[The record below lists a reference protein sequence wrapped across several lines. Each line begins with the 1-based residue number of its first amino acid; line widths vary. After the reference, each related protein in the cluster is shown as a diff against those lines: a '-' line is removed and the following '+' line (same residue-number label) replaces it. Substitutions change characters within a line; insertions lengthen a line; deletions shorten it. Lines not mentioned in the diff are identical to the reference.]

1 MSKSSSATTC
11 ARRFDLAGATALVTG
26 ASSGL
31 GRHFALTLAAAG
43 ARVAVAARRIAELR
57 ELAAEIAES
66 GGTALPVA
74 FDVLAP
80 ASVDAAIASVEAKLG
95 PLDILVNN
103 AGIAATAG
111 FLAQDEAEWRRVLAT
126 DLDGAWRVAHA
137 AALRMAAH
145 GRGGAIV
152 NIASILGLR
161 PASHVS
167 AYSAAKAGLISLT
180 QSMAIELAR
189 HKIRVNALA
198 PGYVETNLNRDFLR
212 GPAGQ
217 AMTKRVPLRRF
228 GEVED
233 LDGALLLLVSDA
245 GRYMTGS
252 VIVVDGGHSLGIT

>member
-1 MSKSSSATTC
+1 MTQPSSA
-11 ARRFDLAGATALVTG
+11 AISGARFDLAGATALVTG

-43 ARVAVAARRIAELR
+43 ARVAVAARRVAELE
-57 ELAAEIAES
+57 ELAAEIAKS
-66 GGTALPVA
+66 GGAALPGVL
-74 FDVLAP
+74 DVLDP
-80 ASVDAAIASVEAKLG
+80 ASVAAAIAAAESALG

-103 AGIAATAG
+103 AGIAATTA
-111 FLAQDEAEWRRVLAT
+111 FLTQDEAEWRGVLAT
-126 DLDGAWRVAHA
+126 NLDGAWRVAQA
-137 AALRMAAH
+137 VASRMAAH

-152 NIASILGLR
+152 NIASIAGLR
-161 PASHVS
+161 PASHLA
-167 AYSAAKAGLISLT
+167 AYSAAKAALISLT

-198 PGYVETNLNRDFLR
+198 PGYIETDLNRDFLH

-217 AMTKRVPLRRF
+217 AMAKRVPLRRF
-228 GEVED
+228 GEPED

-252 VIVVDGGHSLGIT
+252 VIVVDGGHSLGLA